1 MKISRVA
8 VEEVEV
14 WEAKLRKSLSLVF
27 IRFLR
32 GPVGTRGFMGG
43 EHTRGSVFGAPSI
56 NFLEID
62 ARNYF
67 LLQLCPSG
75 PAASCA
81 NDARNAMLRLRH
93 FWEHIGTPRRSIG
106 RNTD

>member
-8 VEEVEV
+8 VGEVEV
-14 WEAKLRKSLSLVF
+14 CEAKLRKSLSLVF

-56 NFLEID
+56 DFLPID
-62 ARNYF
+62 ARKYF
-67 LLQLCPSG
+67 VLQLCPSG
-75 PAASCA
+75 PAASRA
-81 NDARNAMLRLRH
+81 NDARNDMSRLRRSRG
-93 FWEHIGTPRRSIG
+93 HIGTPRRLIG
-106 RNTD
+106 RSTD